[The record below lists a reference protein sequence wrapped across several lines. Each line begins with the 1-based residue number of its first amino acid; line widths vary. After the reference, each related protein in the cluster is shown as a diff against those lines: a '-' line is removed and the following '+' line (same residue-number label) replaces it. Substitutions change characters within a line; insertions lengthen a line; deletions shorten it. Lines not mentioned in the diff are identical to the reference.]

1 MKKKIDFNYDAD
13 TGHTIATLTTEYN
26 TFIGEAQIH
35 PDDPFRPSYSI
46 GMDIA
51 EARAKI
57 QMYNQRIRDKKIE
70 MKGVER
76 LLCAIPKEK
85 KNRHYAE
92 NLYLAMCNELDQL
105 YQSKFAEQSKIKEV
119 IRAREIYIR
128 SRSTSK
134 EDKEEFAKKI
144 QLAFDALN
152 KDKTD

>member
-1 MKKKIDFNYDAD
+1 MKKKIDFDYNAD
-13 TGHTIATLTTEYN
+13 TGHTIATLTTEYG

-35 PDDPFRPSYSI
+35 PDDPFRPSYSV
-46 GMDIA
+46 GMEIA

-57 QMYNQRIRDKKIE
+57 QMYNQRIRDKKME
-70 MKGVER
+70 MKGLER

-92 NLYLAMCNELDQL
+92 NLYLAMCNELNQL
-105 YQSKFAEQSKIKEV
+105 YNSKFDEQYKIKET
-119 IRAREIYIR
+119 IRAREVYIR

-144 QLAFDALN
+144 QMAFDALS